1 MANGLQR
8 RPLSVGRW
16 LDWPF
21 RRLFEDLYQGVED
34 EAGRLPQLWGEGRF
48 VPAVD
53 VSEDENRVV
62 LTAEVPGISA
72 DDLDVS
78 VDNGVLTIRGEKKE
92 ESESEKAG
100 YHRIERCY
108 GRFERRVRLP
118 DYVDAEKIQ
127 ATYKDGV
134 LKLEM
139 PKAEAAKAR
148 SIQIKG

>member
-1 MANGLQR
+1 MANALRR
-8 RPLSVGRW
+8 RPSSTARW

-34 EAGRLPQLWGEGRF
+34 EADRWPHLWGEGRF

-53 VSEDENRVV
+53 VFEDQDQVV
-62 LTAEVPGISA
+62 LTAEVPGMA
-72 DDLDVS
+72 REDLDVS

-92 ESESEKAG
+92 GSKAEQAG
-100 YHRIERCY
+100 YHRIESRY

>member
-8 RPLSVGRW
+8 RNPTGSRW

-53 VSEDENRVV
+53 VSEDEEHVT
-62 LTAEVPGISA
+62 LTAEVPGMSP
-72 DDLDVS
+72 DDLDVT
-78 VDNGVLTIRGEKKE
+78 VDNGVLTIRGEKKVE
-92 ESESEKAG
+92 EKSDNAG
-100 YHRIERCY
+100 YHRIERRY
-108 GRFERRVRLP
+108 GHFERRVRLP
-118 DYVDAEKIQ
+118 DYVDVDKIE
-127 ATYKDGV
+127 AGYKDGV
-134 LKLEM
+134 LKLQM
-139 PKAEAAKAR
+139 PKAEAAKSR

>member
-1 MANGLQR
+1 MANALQR
-8 RPLSVGRW
+8 RPSSTARW

-34 EAGRLPQLWGEGRF
+34 ETHRLPQLYGEGRF

-53 VSEDENRVV
+53 VTEDEDHVV
-62 LTAEVPGISA
+62 LTAEVPGMSP

-78 VDNGVLTIRGEKKE
+78 VDNGVLTVRGEKRE
-92 ESESEKAG
+92 ESTSEKAG
-100 YHRIERCY
+100 YHRIERRY
-108 GRFERRVRLP
+108 GQFERRVRLP
-118 DYVDAEKIQ
+118 DYVDVEKI
-127 ATYKDGV
+127 AASYKDGV

-139 PKAEAAKAR
+139 PKSEAAKAR